1 MDNSVR
7 KAKESIF
14 RKEYE
19 QLMLEAEKESKRRED
34 ERRHELL
41 SENPLDQNYARWA
54 TDEEFKSTL
63 MPLIIEQNGYS
74 ESGIPLV
81 CDNGITYVDPTDSH
95 SLIIG
100 SSGSKKT
107 RLFMM
112 PSIFTLS
119 KAGESMVITDPKAEL
134 FEKTSGYLKDSG
146 YKVYCINFRDDSR
159 QNNWNPL
166 EIPRQ
171 FFSMGKFDVAVGL
184 LSDFAYNSIQRDIED
199 RDPFWSDSARNV
211 FMGLL
216 LVLVL
221 LAENPEEINLKS
233 FLRLRNTIFSQKNS
247 HENFVKVMGLMEAD
261 CLAKFYLSGL
271 FIAPEKTFGSILSV
285 LDTHLMKFI
294 IRPEI
299 TEMLCHNDIN
309 FSTLGDEKTAIFLV
323 MPDEKET
330 YHGLISIFI
339 QQCYEALIF
348 EAQRQENKMLKRRV
362 NFLLDEFSSLPHIK
376 EFPSMIAAARS
387 RNIRFN
393 IVVQSEKQ
401 LYSRYSNDAEV
412 IEGNC
417 NNWIFLYSKEIN
429 TLEKISTLCGT
440 QKSGKPL
447 ITLSRLQRLD
457 KELGEALVFHGRQY
471 PYISHLDDIDSYR
484 INESLSSAYEKPHG
498 KDVKIFHLE
507 KVLERQPEE
516 FLRAKLSST
525 GFEDEKAYA
534 ISHSYHAW
542 NFLDTILHQE
552 SSITQNSFYSV
563 IKKSIRNDISIHM
576 HLGNTFNVFLN
587 NKGEKNLI
595 KEHVPLSALY
605 SMPDFVSQNIFI
617 AQQDNIDIF
626 QIVADKVLK
635 TGLCMPII
643 FDAKKF
649 SATWDSSVSKRK
661 DGLILLTIM
670 IANEMMIA
678 DSLGNHMTEDGK
690 IDFSLEEYAKCLDA
704 EFHKTCSTKPEF
716 LIMVSNLD
724 QAENVADAIWQAWE
738 IGSYSNVQLIVT
750 ASDKNIVDKN
760 CLEYRSSDET
770 ASFASP
776 MILYFDE
783 NSESIYA
790 KQKDAPSIIIHME

>member
-1 MDNSVR
+1 MDSSVR

-19 QLMLEAEKESKRRED
+19 QLMVEAEKESKRRED

-63 MPLIIEQNGYS
+63 MPLIIEQDGYS
-74 ESGIPLV
+74 ESGIPLF

-134 FEKTSGYLKDSG
+134 FEKTSGYLKDVG

-159 QNNWNPL
+159 QNSWNPL

-184 LSDFAYNSIQRDIED
+184 LSDFAHNSIPRDIED
-199 RDPFWSDSARNV
+199 RDPFWNDSARNV
-211 FMGLL
+211 FMGMLL
-216 LVLVL
+216 ILVL
-221 LAENPEEINLKS
+221 LAENTEEINLKS
-233 FLRLRNTIFSQKNS
+233 FLRLRNILFPGQFNHDK
-247 HENFVKVMGLMEAD
+247 FVKVMELMEAD
-261 CLAKFYLSGL
+261 CLAKFYLSAL
-271 FIAPEKTFGSILSV
+271 FIAPEKTFGSIIAT
-285 LDTHLMKFI
+285 LDTHLMQFI

-309 FSTLGDEKTAIFLV
+309 FSTLGEEKTAIFLV

-348 EAQRQENKMLKRRV
+348 EAQIQTNKRLKRRV

-401 LYSRYSNDAEV
+401 LYSRYANDAET

-417 NNWIFLYSKEIN
+417 NNWVFLYSKEIN

-457 KELGEALVFHGRQY
+457 KELGEALVLHGRQY

-484 INESLSSAYEKPHG
+484 INETFASAYEKPHSMS
-498 KDVKIFHLE
+498 VKIFQLE
-507 KVLERQPEE
+507 KILERQPEE
-516 FLRAKLSST
+516 ILRAKLSST
-525 GFEDEKAYA
+525 GFKKGKECTVSNSSYA
-534 ISHSYHAW
+534 WDY
-542 NFLDTILHQE
+542 LDIILRQD
-552 SSITQNSFYSV
+552 SGIAQNSFYSV
-563 IKKSIRNDISIHM
+563 IKTCIRDDISIHM
-576 HLGNTFNVFLN
+576 NFDKTFNVFVN

-595 KEHVPLSALY
+595 KEHVSLSALY
-605 SMPDFVSQNIFI
+605 SMPEFVSQNIFI
-617 AQQDNIDIF
+617 VHQDNIDIL
-626 QIVADKVLK
+626 QILADRGLK

-690 IDFSLEEYAKCLDA
+690 IDTNLEEYAKRLDA
-704 EFHKTCSTKPEF
+704 ELHKNCSTRPEF

-724 QAENVADAIWQAWE
+724 QAGNVADAIWQAWE

-750 ASDKNIVDKN
+750 ASNKNIVDNN
-760 CLEYRSSDET
+760 CLEYRSSDNIV
-770 ASFASP
+770 SFASP

-783 NSESIYA
+783 KSESVCA